1 MRVSRAAPVEI
12 ERALMNGPKLRLC
25 LDNAVFAVLFM
36 LAIMSALLLK
46 TSLKWFLFAC
56 YAVLPRFA
64 YAFCLHTH
72 THYNRKS
79 VNSHARE
86 THTLKVLLEV

>member
-1 MRVSRAAPVEI
+1 MRVSHAAPGKI

-36 LAIMSALLLK
+36 PAIMSALLLK

-56 YAVLPRFA
+56 YVVLLRFA

-72 THYNRKS
+72 ITTANQSIHM
-79 VNSHARE
+79 
-86 THTLKVLLEV
+86 LEKRTRSRFS